1 MGWGCGGLGLGL
13 VGARGGG
20 CSWAPTRAQHPSQSA
35 SKPTHS
41 PTHPA
46 AHPLHPRAQVR
57 SLIHQLLV
65 SVGRHHP
72 QALMYPL
79 LVACKS
85 ASPSRRAA
93 AYSVLEALRQHS
105 AVLVEQAQLVS
116 TELIRWVGAAGRLGT
131 AGSSGLAGWLG

>member
-1 MGWGCGGLGLGL
+1 MPPLL
-13 VGARGGG
+13 
-20 CSWAPTRAQHPSQSA
+20 SHP
-35 SKPTHS
+35 
-41 PTHPA
+41 
-46 AHPLHPRAQVR
+46 QVR

-65 SVGRHHP
+65 KIGRHHP

-93 AYSVLEALRQHS
+93 AYSVLEQLRQHS

-116 TELIRWVGAAGRLGT
+116 QELIRWGCCNETLLRGDPTPRTCTTHPLT
-131 AGSSGLAGWLG
+131 RCNTLSP